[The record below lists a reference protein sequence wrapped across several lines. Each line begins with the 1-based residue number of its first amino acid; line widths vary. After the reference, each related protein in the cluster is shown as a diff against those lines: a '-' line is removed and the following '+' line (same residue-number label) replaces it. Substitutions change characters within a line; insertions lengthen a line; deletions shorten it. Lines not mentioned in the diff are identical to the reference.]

1 MTSLRTPRALAAV
14 VVVAGIGITSGCA
27 NTEEMDQL
35 RQMASD
41 AMSAAQQAQSAAS
54 RAQSTADGAATQA
67 AEAMRRADEAN
78 ACCKANTERMNR
90 MFQKSMQK

>member
-1 MTSLRTPRALAAV
+1 MTSIRMPRALAAV
-14 VVVAGIGITSGCA
+14 VVVAGMGIASGCA
-27 NTEEMDQL
+27 NTEEMNEL

-41 AMSAAQQAQSAAS
+41 AMTAAQQAQGAAN
-54 RAQSTADGAATQA
+54 RAQSTADGAASQA

-90 MFQKSMQK
+90 MFKKSMQK